1 MKRNKIKYI
10 KMEDNYISNIG
21 SESDTSDLEL
31 YEQIDNLQKEKGKLE
46 KEIKTLRRENLAQ
59 KHNMQDLEIN
69 MDHLKEQVKN
79 QSNLIKFYKDNKDN
93 NKNKESEEKIK
104 SLEESLL
111 IKDKKIEEL
120 TKELSEQSSLNEKLV
135 DVITNKEEIIK
146 KLEKGTDINNGLDN
160 EDNLKIKIEK
170 FEEEI
175 ENLKQ
180 KISDLESEKEKIID
194 KYEDKIALI
203 NKENNDYQDKIY
215 DCENE
220 ILNLKEIN
228 KKYEIEEV
236 RKNGGPD
243 AEAEIDKLYKEEIE
257 NLKNA
262 LKEEKDSKKYIKE
275 KAQEQRNSDVKEI
288 LDLEKINDNLKNQL
302 NELKISKNIIEK
314 KKKNIENLY
323 EKLIKK
329 NKELEN
335 IYSDNTDNELILNK
349 YKTKLEKKN
358 IEIENLTSKCKEF
371 KDNLDQYEKEKEE
384 REKEFKH
391 EKDVLLSEVNDKTKR
406 LEVVLREL
414 NEIRTKEGKS
424 EANVDSLIEDPKQK
438 LYDEIKANKKEISEK
453 NKEISDLKIK
463 LDNFEIDRK
472 NELEAQTE
480 YLNSM
485 IESYKKNIGDLKEQ
499 KIKNEKDFENQIE
512 NLEIEVG
519 NYKLQ
524 MANAQFDMDK
534 KLVNYKNYVK
544 KLQTKLES
552 LGFIFKEKRNSE
564 YRKRTK
570 TIV

>member
-302 NELKISKNIIEK
+302 NELKISKDIIENE
-314 KKKNIENLY
+314 KKNIQNLY

>member
-288 LDLEKINDNLKNQL
+288 LDLAKINDTLKNQL
-302 NELKISKNIIEK
+302 NELKISKDIIENE
-314 KKKNIENLY
+314 KKNIENLY

>member
-1 MKRNKIKYI
+1 M
-10 KMEDNYISNIG
+10 
-21 SESDTSDLEL
+21 
-31 YEQIDNLQKEKGKLE
+31 
-46 KEIKTLRRENLAQ
+46 
-59 KHNMQDLEIN
+59 
-69 MDHLKEQVKN
+69 
-79 QSNLIKFYKDNKDN
+79 
-93 NKNKESEEKIK
+93 
-104 SLEESLL
+104 
-111 IKDKKIEEL
+111 
-120 TKELSEQSSLNEKLV
+120 
-135 DVITNKEEIIK
+135 
-146 KLEKGTDINNGLDN
+146 
-160 EDNLKIKIEK
+160 KIKIEK

-302 NELKISKNIIEK
+302 NELKISKDIIENE
-314 KKKNIENLY
+314 KKNIQNLY

>member
-46 KEIKTLRRENLAQ
+46 KEIKTLRRENLTQ
-59 KHNMQDLEIN
+59 KHNIQDLEIN

-79 QSNLIKFYKDNKDN
+79 QTNLIKFYKDNKDN
-93 NKNKESEEKIK
+93 NKSKESDEKIK
-104 SLEESLL
+104 SLEESIL

-120 TKELSEQSSLNEKLV
+120 TKELKEQSSLNEKLV

-146 KLEKGTDINNGLDN
+146 KLEKGTNINNGLDN
-160 EDNLKIKIEK
+160 EDNLKIRIEK

-175 ENLKQ
+175 ENLKE

-220 ILNLKEIN
+220 ILNLKEVN

-236 RKNGGPD
+236 RQKGGPD
-243 AEAEIDKLYKEEIE
+243 TEGEIDKLYKEEIE

-288 LDLEKINDNLKNQL
+288 LDLEKINDNLKNEL
-302 NELKISKNIIEK
+302 NDLKISKDIIENE
-314 KKKNIENLY
+314 KKNIENLY

-335 IYSDNTDNELILNK
+335 IYSDKTDNELILNK
-349 YKTKLEKKN
+349 FQSKLEKKN
-358 IEIENLTSKCKEF
+358 LEIENLTSKCKEF

-391 EKDVLLSEVNDKTKR
+391 EKDVLLSEVNDKSKR

-438 LYDEIKANKKEISEK
+438 LYDEIKVIKKEILEK
-453 NKEISDLKIK
+453 NKEINDLKIK
-463 LDNFEIDRK
+463 LDHFEIDRK

-485 IESYKKNIGDLKEQ
+485 IESYKKNIEVLKEQ
-499 KIKNEKDFENQIE
+499 KIKDEKDFENQIE

-524 MANAQFDMDK
+524 MASAQFDMDR

-552 LGFIFKEKRNSE
+552 LGFIFKDKRNSE

>member
-302 NELKISKNIIEK
+302 NELKISKDIIE
-314 KKKNIENLY
+314 N
-323 EKLIKK
+323 
-329 NKELEN
+329 
-335 IYSDNTDNELILNK
+335 
-349 YKTKLEKKN
+349 EKKN
-358 IEIENLTSKCKEF
+358 
-371 KDNLDQYEKEKEE
+371 
-384 REKEFKH
+384 
-391 EKDVLLSEVNDKTKR
+391 
-406 LEVVLREL
+406 
-414 NEIRTKEGKS
+414 
-424 EANVDSLIEDPKQK
+424 
-438 LYDEIKANKKEISEK
+438 
-453 NKEISDLKIK
+453 
-463 LDNFEIDRK
+463 
-472 NELEAQTE
+472 
-480 YLNSM
+480 M
-485 IESYKKNIGDLKEQ
+485 
-499 KIKNEKDFENQIE
+499 
-512 NLEIEVG
+512 
-519 NYKLQ
+519 
-524 MANAQFDMDK
+524 
-534 KLVNYKNYVK
+534 
-544 KLQTKLES
+544 
-552 LGFIFKEKRNSE
+552 RN
-564 YRKRTK
+564 
-570 TIV
+570 

>member
-302 NELKISKNIIEK
+302 NELKISKDIIENE
-314 KKKNIENLY
+314 KKNIENLY

>member
-180 KISDLESEKEKIID
+180 IISDLESEKEKIID

-302 NELKISKNIIEK
+302 NELKISKDIIENE
-314 KKKNIENLY
+314 KKNIENLY

>member
-302 NELKISKNIIEK
+302 NELKISKDIIENE
-314 KKKNIENLY
+314 KKNIENLY

-384 REKEFKH
+384 R
-391 EKDVLLSEVNDKTKR
+391 
-406 LEVVLREL
+406 
-414 NEIRTKEGKS
+414 
-424 EANVDSLIEDPKQK
+424 
-438 LYDEIKANKKEISEK
+438 
-453 NKEISDLKIK
+453 
-463 LDNFEIDRK
+463 
-472 NELEAQTE
+472 
-480 YLNSM
+480 
-485 IESYKKNIGDLKEQ
+485 
-499 KIKNEKDFENQIE
+499 
-512 NLEIEVG
+512 
-519 NYKLQ
+519 
-524 MANAQFDMDK
+524 
-534 KLVNYKNYVK
+534 
-544 KLQTKLES
+544 
-552 LGFIFKEKRNSE
+552 
-564 YRKRTK
+564 
-570 TIV
+570 

>member
-10 KMEDNYISNIG
+10 KMEDNYISGIG
-21 SESDTSDLEL
+21 SESETSDLEL

-46 KEIKTLRRENLAQ
+46 KEIKTLKRENLAQ
-59 KHNMQDLEIN
+59 KHNIQDLEIN

-79 QSNLIKFYKDNKDN
+79 QTNLIKFYKDNKDN
-93 NKNKESEEKIK
+93 NKSKESDEKIK

-220 ILNLKEIN
+220 ILNLKEVN

-236 RKNGGPD
+236 RKKGGPD
-243 AEAEIDKLYKEEIE
+243 TEGEIDKLYKEEIE

-288 LDLEKINDNLKNQL
+288 LDLEKINDNLKNEL
-302 NELKISKNIIEK
+302 NDLKISKDIIENE
-314 KKKNIENLY
+314 KKNIENLY

-335 IYSDNTDNELILNK
+335 IYSDKTDNELILNK
-349 YKTKLEKKN
+349 FQSKLEKKN
-358 IEIENLTSKCKEF
+358 LEIENLTSKCKEF

-391 EKDVLLSEVNDKTKR
+391 EKDVLLSEVNDKSKR

-438 LYDEIKANKKEISEK
+438 LYDEIKVIKKEILEK
-453 NKEISDLKIK
+453 NKEINDLKIK
-463 LDNFEIDRK
+463 LDNSEIDRK

-485 IESYKKNIGDLKEQ
+485 IESYKKNIGVLKEQ
-499 KIKNEKDFENQIE
+499 KIKDEKDFENQIE

-524 MANAQFDMDK
+524 MASAQFDMDR

-544 KLQTKLES
+544 KLQAKLES
-552 LGFIFKEKRNSE
+552 LGFIFKDKRNSE

>member
-302 NELKISKNIIEK
+302 NELKISKDIIENE
-314 KKKNIENLY
+314 KKNIENLY

-349 YKTKLEKKN
+349 FQSKLEKKN
-358 IEIENLTSKCKEF
+358 LEIENLISKCKEF

>member
-1 MKRNKIKYI
+1 
-10 KMEDNYISNIG
+10 MEDHYISNIG
-21 SESDTSDLEL
+21 SDSETSDLEL

-46 KEIKTLRRENLAQ
+46 KEIKTLRRENLTQ
-59 KHNMQDLEIN
+59 KHHIQDIEIN
-69 MDHLKEQVKN
+69 MDHLNEQVKN
-79 QSNLIKFYKDNKDN
+79 QTNLIKFYKDNKDN
-93 NKNKESEEKIK
+93 NKSKDSDEKIK
-104 SLEESLL
+104 SLEESIL

-120 TKELSEQSSLNEKLV
+120 TKELKEQSSLNEKLV

-146 KLEKGTDINNGLDN
+146 KLEKGTDINSGLDN
-160 EDNLKIKIEK
+160 EDNLKIRIEK

-220 ILNLKEIN
+220 ILNLREIN
-228 KKYEIEEV
+228 KKYEIDEV
-236 RKNGGPD
+236 KKKGGPD
-243 AEAEIDKLYKEEIE
+243 TEGEIDKLYKEEIE

-262 LKEEKDSKKYIKE
+262 LKEEKDNKKYIKE
-275 KAQEQRNSDVKEI
+275 KAQEQRNSDLKEI
-288 LDLEKINDNLKNQL
+288 LDLEKINDNLKNEL
-302 NELKISKNIIEK
+302 NDLKSSKDIIENE
-314 KKKNIENLY
+314 KKNIENLY

-335 IYSDNTDNELILNK
+335 IYSDKTDNELILNK
-349 YKTKLEKKN
+349 FQSKLEKKN
-358 IEIENLTSKCKEF
+358 LEIENLTSKCKEF
-371 KDNLDQYEKEKEE
+371 KENLDQYEKEKEE

-391 EKDVLLSEVNDKTKR
+391 EKDVLLSEVNDKSKR

-424 EANVDSLIEDPKQK
+424 EANIDSLIEDPKQQ
-438 LYDEIKANKKEISEK
+438 LYDEIKANKKEILEK
-453 NKEISDLKIK
+453 NKEINDLKIK
-463 LDNFEIDRK
+463 LDNSEIDRK
-472 NELEAQTE
+472 NELEAQTQ

-485 IESYKKNIGDLKEQ
+485 IESYKKNIGVLKEQ
-499 KIKNEKDFENQIE
+499 KIKDEKDFQNQIE

-524 MANAQFDMDK
+524 MASAQFDMDR

-544 KLQTKLES
+544 KLQAKLES

>member
-1 MKRNKIKYI
+1 
-10 KMEDNYISNIG
+10 MEENYISSFG
-21 SESDTSDLEL
+21 SESETSDLEL

-46 KEIKTLRRENLAQ
+46 KEIKTLKRENLAQ
-59 KHNMQDLEIN
+59 KHNIQDLEIN

-79 QSNLIKFYKDNKDN
+79 QTNLIKFYKDNKDN
-93 NKNKESEEKIK
+93 NKSKESDEKIK
-104 SLEESLL
+104 SLEESIL

-120 TKELSEQSSLNEKLV
+120 TKELKEQSSLNEKLV

-146 KLEKGTDINNGLDN
+146 KLEKGTNINNGLDN
-160 EDNLKIKIEK
+160 EDNFKIRIEK
-170 FEEEI
+170 LEEEI

-220 ILNLKEIN
+220 ILNLKEVN

-236 RKNGGPD
+236 RKKGGPD
-243 AEAEIDKLYKEEIE
+243 TEGEIDKLYKEEIE

-262 LKEEKDSKKYIKE
+262 LKEEKDNKKYIKE

-288 LDLEKINDNLKNQL
+288 LDLEKINDNLKNEI
-302 NELKISKNIIEK
+302 NDLKVSKDIIENE
-314 KKKNIENLY
+314 KKNIENLY

-335 IYSDNTDNELILNK
+335 IYSDKTDNELILNK
-349 YKTKLEKKN
+349 FQSKLEKKN
-358 IEIENLTSKCKEF
+358 LEIENLTSKCKEF
-371 KDNLDQYEKEKEE
+371 KDSLDQYEKEKEE

-391 EKDVLLSEVNDKTKR
+391 EKDVLLSEVNDKSKR

-438 LYDEIKANKKEISEK
+438 LYDEIKVIKKEILEK
-453 NKEISDLKIK
+453 NKEINDLKIK
-463 LDNFEIDRK
+463 LDNSEIDRK

-485 IESYKKNIGDLKEQ
+485 IESYKKNIGVLKEQ
-499 KIKNEKDFENQIE
+499 KIKDEKDFENQIE

-524 MANAQFDMDK
+524 MASAQFDMDR

-544 KLQTKLES
+544 KLQAKLES
-552 LGFIFKEKRNSE
+552 LGFIFKDKRNSE

>member
-1 MKRNKIKYI
+1 
-10 KMEDNYISNIG
+10 MEDNYISNIG

-228 KKYEIEEV
+228 KKFEIEEV

-302 NELKISKNIIEK
+302 NELKISKDIIENE
-314 KKKNIENLY
+314 KKNIENLY

>member
-1 MKRNKIKYI
+1 M
-10 KMEDNYISNIG
+10 
-21 SESDTSDLEL
+21 
-31 YEQIDNLQKEKGKLE
+31 
-46 KEIKTLRRENLAQ
+46 
-59 KHNMQDLEIN
+59 
-69 MDHLKEQVKN
+69 
-79 QSNLIKFYKDNKDN
+79 
-93 NKNKESEEKIK
+93 
-104 SLEESLL
+104 
-111 IKDKKIEEL
+111 
-120 TKELSEQSSLNEKLV
+120 
-135 DVITNKEEIIK
+135 
-146 KLEKGTDINNGLDN
+146 
-160 EDNLKIKIEK
+160 
-170 FEEEI
+170 
-175 ENLKQ
+175 
-180 KISDLESEKEKIID
+180 
-194 KYEDKIALI
+194 
-203 NKENNDYQDKIY
+203 
-215 DCENE
+215 
-220 ILNLKEIN
+220 
-228 KKYEIEEV
+228 
-236 RKNGGPD
+236 
-243 AEAEIDKLYKEEIE
+243 
-257 NLKNA
+257 
-262 LKEEKDSKKYIKE
+262 
-275 KAQEQRNSDVKEI
+275 
-288 LDLEKINDNLKNQL
+288 
-302 NELKISKNIIEK
+302 

-323 EKLIKK
+323 EKMIKK

>member
-302 NELKISKNIIEK
+302 NELKISKDIIENE
-314 KKKNIENLY
+314 KKNIENLY

-453 NKEISDLKIK
+453 DKEISDLKIK

>member
-21 SESDTSDLEL
+21 SESETSDLEL

-302 NELKISKNIIEK
+302 NELKISKDIIENE
-314 KKKNIENLY
+314 KKNIENLY

-453 NKEISDLKIK
+453 DKEISDLKIK

>member
-262 LKEEKDSKKYIKE
+262 LKEEKDSKNYIKE

-302 NELKISKNIIEK
+302 NELKISKDIIENE
-314 KKKNIENLY
+314 KKNIENLY

>member
-302 NELKISKNIIEK
+302 NELKISKDIIENE
-314 KKKNIENLY
+314 KKNIENLY

-424 EANVDSLIEDPKQK
+424 EANVDSLIKDPKQK